1 MVVTRHPRVETLGYY
16 WSRICAPGGRVFVS
30 GLKSARGRASID
42 LVIEISFFDAPQA
55 RGTGAPSPRTS
66 AQDFSSGWPCVQVLG
81 SRQKKRRPK
90 GRLFLL
96 LGQAFAFVFLQE
108 DFAQTDGFWG
118 DLHVFVALDVFEGF
132 FQTEGDG
139 GNDAHLVVGTGGAHI
154 G

>member
-66 AQDFSSGWPCVQVLG
+66 VRLPTRAPRAHHFCPNHSPGLQSWVVPALG
-81 SRQKKRRPK
+81 HRCPK
-90 GRLFLL
+90 VGVVR
-96 LGQAFAFVFLQE
+96 
-108 DFAQTDGFWG
+108 
-118 DLHVFVALDVFEGF
+118 
-132 FQTEGDG
+132 EGDG
-139 GNDAHLVVGTGGAHI
+139 CDQTSQG
-154 G
+154 

>member
-1 MVVTRHPRVETLGYY
+1 MVGTRHPRVETLGYY
-16 WSRICAPGGRVFVS
+16 WSRICAPKGR
-30 GLKSARGRASID
+30 
-42 LVIEISFFDAPQA
+42 
-55 RGTGAPSPRTS
+55 TTS
-66 AQDFSSGWPCVQVLG
+66 ALIIAQGFSPGWPCVQVLG

-118 DLHVFVALDVFEGF
+118 DLHVFVALDVFESF